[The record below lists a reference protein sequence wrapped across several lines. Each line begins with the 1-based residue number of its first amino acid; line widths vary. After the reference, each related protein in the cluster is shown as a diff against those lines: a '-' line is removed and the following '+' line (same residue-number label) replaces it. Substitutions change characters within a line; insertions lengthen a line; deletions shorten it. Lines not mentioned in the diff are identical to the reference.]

1 VVDRGGRFFFEGDEA
16 AREIARLSP
25 WNQETSSELWNLRA
39 PNCGTCEL
47 RIVELAGCNSVL
59 LREAVMARLLHVF
72 HELLLFSCMAAF
84 VIGVVIAAASIFG

>member
-1 VVDRGGRFFFEGDEA
+1 LIKIKRV
-16 AREIARLSP
+16 IARLSP
-25 WNQETSSELWNLRA
+25 WNQETSSELWNLRV
-39 PNCGTCEL
+39 L
-47 RIVELAGCNSVL
+47 L

>member
-1 VVDRGGRFFFEGDEA
+1 
-16 AREIARLSP
+16 
-25 WNQETSSELWNLRA
+25 
-39 PNCGTCEL
+39 
-47 RIVELAGCNSVL
+47 VELAGCNSAL